1 LGWRFR
7 NCPQAIRTG
16 KPGDKT
22 NLKRVIRIYDWLKYG
37 KAKDAR
43 LS

>member
-1 LGWRFR
+1 MAFGLNLYF
-7 NCPQAIRTG
+7 PPKQ
-16 KPGDKT
+16 GDKT
-22 NLKRVIRIYDWLKYG
+22 NLKRVIRIYDLLKCG